1 MTAKKPRGQRWRPFR
16 AIRRMIVFVVF
27 DLLNAVNLA
36 GDGIA
41 APIEGPAGSLRPRRR
56 RRLWRILA
64 APLIAAMRGTGR
76 LVAFLTSQLQLRT
89 LSIQFHAFL
98 DNWGLLDDAIDG
110 RGGLRRRLLRAVRF
124 VASFVIRFVPWLRV
138 GAFLLLSELLYHLGL
153 INDSVDAQRVWTRKT
168 TLSVLPAV
176 LGAILAIGLGVRVAL
191 TTNIDLDRR
200 YATAAKSAIDDH
212 DHALAALWLT
222 RLVKQEP
229 RQPAYR
235 YELAV
240 SLDGEGEHDR
250 AWALMQTLAPSDRAG
265 YPHAHLWLAKR
276 LCDRPSATVGELQ
289 AAWRHLN
296 RVLRYSPHSE
306 EVHTL
311 LARVLVSL
319 GQLADAEQHLRESAA
334 HDPEMRLLL
343 AAVYARE
350 GKFTLAE
357 SEAKAADQGLS
368 KQLENK
374 TADPLRLRLRLADAK
389 VLAGDFAGAQRVL
402 SQLELDDPA
411 AAQTRLAQLYLAWY
425 DALGRAGGSTAGG
438 NTIERCALLK
448 RSLDAVPWNLPG
460 LERLIQLTKQ
470 SPDEAHWA
478 SGVLNTMDWNTA
490 PAGAHLVMGLDQW
503 QAGDHA
509 AARQH
514 LEAAYRA
521 VPQDIRVT
529 NNLAWMLAHDDLP
542 DLERA
547 MKLSSESL
555 KLAPKQPNLLDT
567 HGRIL
572 FKLGRWSE
580 ALGDFEAL
588 AAARPQDKQLHT
600 LLADCYTRLGMP
612 ELANFQRRLATNITT
627 PDDAARSAEPPS
639 QQ

>member
-1 MTAKKPRGQRWRPFR
+1 
-16 AIRRMIVFVVF
+16 MIVFVVF
-27 DLLNAVNLA
+27 DLLHAVNLA

-41 APIEGPAGSLRPRRR
+41 APIEAPAGPHRPRRR
-56 RRLWRILA
+56 RRLWRISA

-76 LVAFLTSQLQLRT
+76 LVALLTSQLQLRT

-124 VASFVIRFVPWLRV
+124 VASFVVRFVPWLRV

-168 TLSVLPAV
+168 TLSVLPAM
-176 LGAILAIGLGVRVAL
+176 LGAILAIGLGARVAL
-191 TTNIDLDRR
+191 TTNIDLDLR
-200 YATAAKSAIDDH
+200 YATAAKTAIDDH

-240 SLDGEGEHDR
+240 SLDGQGEHDR
-250 AWALMQTLAPSDRAG
+250 ARALMQTLAPNDRAG
-265 YPHAHLWLAKR
+265 YPHAHLWLAKH

-289 AAWRHLN
+289 AAWRHLK
-296 RVLRYSPHSE
+296 RVLRYSPHAE
-306 EVHTL
+306 EVHAL

-319 GQLADAEQHLRESAA
+319 GQLADAKQHLQESAA

-350 GKFTLAE
+350 GKFTLSE
-357 SEAKAADQGLS
+357 SEAKAAERGLS

-374 TADPLRLRLRLADAK
+374 AADPSRLLLRLADAK
-389 VLAGDFAGAQRVL
+389 VLAGDFGGAQRVL

-411 AAQTRLAQLYLAWY
+411 AAETRFAQLYLAWY
-425 DALGRAGGSTAGG
+425 DALGRAGGSAAGG
-438 NTIERCALLK
+438 NTVERCALLK

-478 SGVLNTMDWNTA
+478 SGVLDNMDWKTA
-490 PAGAHLVMGLDQW
+490 PAEAHLVMGLDQW

-529 NNLAWMLAHDDLP
+529 NNLAWMLAHDDP
-542 DLERA
+542 PNLERA
-547 MKLSSESL
+547 MKLSSETL

-588 AAARPQDKQLHT
+588 AAVRPQDKQLHT
-600 LLADCYTRLGMP
+600 LLADCYTKLGMP
-612 ELANFQRRLATNITT
+612 ELANFQRRLATNTTT
-627 PDDAARSAEPPS
+627 PADAARSAEPPS